1 MEVIHSPQ
9 NALYKLCH
17 KLATHRRDRLKQKKT
32 LLDGAHLV
40 AAALDAGWVI
50 EKLLITPDGAG
61 NPEVAGLIKACDVPA
76 TVLEAT
82 LFKSLSE
89 LPSPT
94 GVMAL
99 VSIPDSQTA
108 RQHGLCLLL
117 DGVQDP
123 GNVGSILRTAAAAG
137 VDQVLLSDHCA
148 DLWSPK
154 VLRAGMGAHFVLDLV
169 ERADLAQFADGFA
182 GPVAALMLDDAQDLY
197 AATLTGNLAL
207 VMGSEGQGVSADM
220 AARATLRLTIPMH
233 PGIESLNVGAAAA
246 ICLYERV
253 RQARTA

>member
-1 MEVIHSPQ
+1 MEVIHSPH

-32 LLDGAHLV
+32 LLDGTHLV
-40 AAALDAGWVI
+40 AAALDAGWTI
-50 EKLLITPDGAG
+50 EKLLVTPEGLD
-61 NPEVAGLIKACDVPA
+61 NPEVLALVKTSVMTP
-76 TVLEAT
+76 TVLEST

-94 GVMAL
+94 GLMAL
-99 VSIPDSQTA
+99 VDIPDSKA
-108 RQHGLCLLL
+108 PRKHGLCLLL

-137 VDQVLLSDHCA
+137 VDQVLLSDQCA

-154 VLRAGMGAHFVLDLV
+154 VLRAGMGAHFVLDLI
-169 ERADLAQFADGFA
+169 ERADLLQFADQFA
-182 GPVAALMLDDAQDLY
+182 GPIGALMLDQAQDLY
-197 AATLTGNLAL
+197 AATLTGDLAL
-207 VMGSEGQGVSADM
+207 VMGAEGQGVSAPM
-220 AARATLRLTIPMH
+220 AARATLRLTIPMQ

-253 RQARTA
+253 RQTRSG